1 MCAGPSGHDFV
12 MQFIHVESN
21 CKDQALGQDIIFSTI
36 QISAEVHVLFYICK
50 GALRL
55 DTAVHSELCPII
67 TGYT

>member
-36 QISAEVHVLFYICK
+36 QISAEVHVKLPS
-50 GALRL
+50 A
-55 DTAVHSELCPII
+55 
-67 TGYT
+67 